1 MNLSDGVA
9 VAASDVPVVDVE
21 VVEVDVVDVVVVY
34 SPAVREYCSA
44 E

>member
-9 VAASDVPVVDVE
+9 VAASDALVVDVE
-21 VVEVDVVDVVVVY
+21 VVEVDVVDMVVVY

>member
-9 VAASDVPVVDVE
+9 VAASDVLVVDVE